1 MESRSGGI
9 VCSLVMSGGVNVHC
23 ERFHGRW
30 WSEIAALVVKLD
42 GGRKRS
48 GVDDRRNKEN
58 GMLDRVAE
66 Q

>member
-1 MESRSGGI
+1 
-9 VCSLVMSGGVNVHC
+9 MSGGVNVHC